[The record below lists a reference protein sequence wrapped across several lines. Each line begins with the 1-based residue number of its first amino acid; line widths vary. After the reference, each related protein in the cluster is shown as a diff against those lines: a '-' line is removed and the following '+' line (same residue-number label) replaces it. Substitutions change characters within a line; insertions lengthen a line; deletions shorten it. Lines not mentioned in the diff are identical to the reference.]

1 MGRKAGNSLISGIGF
16 NDGKH
21 LMSIECKTL
30 KEYSLWQDMLLR
42 CTEKYWEKKPT
53 YIGTTCSENFRS
65 YSYFYEWCQEQ
76 IGFKNKEE
84 GGVRVAWHLDKDL
97 LSKGNKIYSEDTC
110 VFLPKTINL
119 LLTKRDKSRGKYP
132 LGVSWHSPMKKL
144 RAKCCVGGGVQQLI
158 GYYDTP
164 EQAFL
169 AYKTFKES
177 YIKQVAEQY
186 KSQIDPRAYKAL
198 LEYEVNIED

>member
-84 GGVRVAWHLDKDL
+84 AGVRVAWHLDKDL
-97 LSKGNKIYSEDTC
+97 LSKGNKIYGEDTC

-164 EQAFL
+164 EQAFE
-169 AYKTFKES
+169 AYKIFKES

-186 KSQIDPRAYKAL
+186 KDVIDPRAYKAL
-198 LEYEVNIED
+198 LEYEVNIDD